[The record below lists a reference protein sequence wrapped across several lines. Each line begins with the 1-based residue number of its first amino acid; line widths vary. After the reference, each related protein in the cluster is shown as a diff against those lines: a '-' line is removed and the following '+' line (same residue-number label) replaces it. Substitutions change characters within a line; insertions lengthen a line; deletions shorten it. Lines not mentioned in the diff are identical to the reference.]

1 MTQRVNYLLIALFS
15 VLLAACSSSSQQGR
29 YAMEHDAAPL
39 RKPTELEMQDAI
51 VTPVVKS
58 ASASR
63 PYEVRGKRYTPM
75 LDETGYAEEGIASWY
90 GRKFHNYHT
99 SNGEVYDM
107 FAMTAAHKT
116 LPLPS
121 FARVT
126 NLDNGKSVIVRVND
140 RGPFHDDR
148 IIDLSYSAAYKL
160 GYYRQGTARVK
171 VEAVTLANSAPRL
184 SYIQVAAGRRHGAVE
199 PLAFQLRQQY
209 HVPTNIVEKDG
220 IYRLRLGP
228 IKDAAE
234 AQAVLEKLKQNQFQ
248 NAFLLYSE

>member
-90 GRKFHNYHT
+90 GRKFHNIT
-99 SNGEVYDM
+99 PQ
-107 FAMTAAHKT
+107 TAKCT
-116 LPLPS
+116 
-121 FARVT
+121 
-126 NLDNGKSVIVRVND
+126 IC
-140 RGPFHDDR
+140 
-148 IIDLSYSAAYKL
+148 
-160 GYYRQGTARVK
+160 
-171 VEAVTLANSAPRL
+171 
-184 SYIQVAAGRRHGAVE
+184 
-199 PLAFQLRQQY
+199 LR
-209 HVPTNIVEKDG
+209 
-220 IYRLRLGP
+220 
-228 IKDAAE
+228 
-234 AQAVLEKLKQNQFQ
+234 
-248 NAFLLYSE
+248 